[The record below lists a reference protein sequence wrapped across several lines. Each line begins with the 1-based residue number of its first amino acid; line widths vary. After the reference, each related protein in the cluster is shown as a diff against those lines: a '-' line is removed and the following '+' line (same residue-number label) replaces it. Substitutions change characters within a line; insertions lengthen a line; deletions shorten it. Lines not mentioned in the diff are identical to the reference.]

1 MILPIFTSNYSI
13 GSSILSL
20 QQSKEEEF
28 KSKKREES
36 INGFPANG
44 FVTRF
49 EYNEG
54 SDSIVQIAK
63 ENNLKQVIL
72 LESTFIGFK
81 KALDSFQAAGIQL
94 IFGIRFKICNDRLAE
109 DREKTEHKICL
120 FAKNDA
126 GCKELMKLYSLTQTK
141 FGGFLDYSLLK
152 ERLTD
157 NLLVVVPFYDS
168 FIHRNALHGQQC
180 LPDLSFCQPIM
191 WLGNHGLPF
200 DHILRRKTVDFAA
213 KNGYDIYYKNRA
225 DIDAMTTYKILTN
238 RQGGKAQ
245 TLDRPELAGF
255 SSDEFCLESYLE
267 KLDNPKTP

>member
-1 MILPIFTSNYSI
+1 MILPVFTSNYSI
-13 GSSILSL
+13 SRAILTL
-20 QQSKEEEF
+20 EDTSKV
-28 KSKKREES
+28 S
-36 INGFPANG
+36 P
-44 FVTRF
+44 
-49 EYNEG
+49 EG
-54 SDSIVQIAK
+54 SDSILEIAK
-63 ENNLKQVIL
+63 TNNLKQVIL

-81 KALDSFQAAGIQL
+81 KAFDSFQTADIQL
-94 IFGIRFKICNDRLAE
+94 IFGVRFKICNDRLSE

-157 NLLVVVPFYDS
+157 NLLVVIPFYDS
-168 FIHRNALHGQQC
+168 FIHRNSLHGQQC

-191 WLGNHGLPF
+191 WLGEHGLPF
-200 DHILRRKTVDFAA
+200 DHILRRKTVDFAV
-213 KNGYDIYYKNRA
+213 KNGYETQEIHHIYYKNRA

-255 SSDEFCLESYLE
+255 SSDEFCWQSYCE
-267 KLDNPKTP
+267 KLENPKTP

>member
-13 GSSILSL
+13 KSSILTL
-20 QQSKEEEF
+20 DDPSK
-28 KSKKREES
+28 
-36 INGFPANG
+36 
-44 FVTRF
+44 VTP
-49 EYNEG
+49 EG
-54 SDSIVQIAK
+54 SDSILEIAK
-63 ENNLKQVIL
+63 TYNLKQVIL

-81 KALDSFQAAGIQL
+81 RAFDSFAAADIQL

-120 FAKNDA
+120 FAKNDS

-157 NLLVVVPFYDS
+157 NLLVVIPFYDS
-168 FIHRNALHGQQC
+168 FIHCNSLHGKQC

-191 WLGNHGLPF
+191 WLGEHGLPF
-200 DHILRRKTVDFAA
+200 DHILRRKTIDFAA
-213 KNGYDIYYKNRA
+213 KNSYETQEIHHIYYKNRA
-225 DIDAMTTYKILTN
+225 DISAMTTYKILTN

-245 TLDRPELAGF
+245 TLDRPELPNF
-255 SSDEFCLESYLE
+255 SSDEFCLQSYLE
-267 KLDNPKTP
+267 KLENTKQLDP